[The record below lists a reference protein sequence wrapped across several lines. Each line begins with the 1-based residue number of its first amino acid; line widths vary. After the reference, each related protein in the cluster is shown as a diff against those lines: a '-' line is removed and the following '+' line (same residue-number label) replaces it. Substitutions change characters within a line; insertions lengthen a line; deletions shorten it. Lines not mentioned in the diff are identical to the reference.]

1 MADREQEKLKAAA
14 DLKAKKEE
22 LAALDAKSNVDAR
35 ERNKLVEK
43 LVELEKILEEAA
55 EDRIIRLQKEV
66 DLAADKIKYAQA
78 IADLDGDRS
87 EIQLVLI
94 AQSEA
99 QVALGEEELDQ
110 LMKKGL
116 LIKDKSSQEFK
127 DHQRDLTAALAK
139 NEVNKETLDLQ
150 KDQQKAVEEI
160 GDKIAG
166 TLGGMVGMTQASE
179 SLVGQLFMASGATG
193 DMGKA
198 LSNIGKSL
206 KATFSPANVM
216 YNLMEK
222 VGEATMAAF
231 ISTDQ
236 FRADLAKA
244 GASLDQ
250 YGGMMQDVS
259 AETQTAGVYMK
270 DAQQAILGLHSG
282 MAGFNTMAKADQQ
295 TLVATTAVMSK
306 LGVDAATS
314 AGNLNILTKSMGM
327 NAKEA
332 NIATK
337 EIAATAQALG
347 VGQEK
352 MAADFAAAAPQL
364 SAHGSAG
371 VQVFRELAT
380 QAKATGIEMGTLL
393 SIAGQFDTFEGS
405 AEAAGKLNAVL
416 GTQINSIDLLTAT
429 EDERIKMLRD
439 SVDASGKSWESMNK
453 FEKQMVASAAGIS
466 DVNEAGKLFGTT
478 AREMENAANAAEK
491 MALADK
497 ELQAQAAN
505 ASTAK
510 EKLLLI
516 AERFG
521 VVMIP
526 LIDTVHW
533 LLDGLLAL
541 NQHLGGYF
549 IPTMMTMVGIWWLST
564 AATKRATLAKKADIE
579 MALVQHAA
587 REAGILTASGELVAT
602 ETQTAATNK
611 GILAKIKDRIAT
623 AARTVVAGIATAA
636 GWAWIAMKGA
646 YNAITN
652 AGILLTLRETATK
665 IASWAWDKVIIVW
678 EGLKALARWAGFNAT
693 VASTSAEAAS
703 IPVRIASTS
712 ATSAAIGPTLA
723 FGAAMLMVGG
733 GIFLA
738 AYGISLFVKSFAT
751 LPPGMIWGVVAALGV
766 FAVTMIAIALI
777 MSTLGAAAVGPMLAF
792 GAAFLMIGAGVMLA
806 ALGMAKFVEAFS
818 GLDPAQI
825 SGVVGGMA
833 MFALTMAQL
842 ALIMM
847 LAGPAMVT
855 PMLAFGAAFLMIGA
869 GVGIVALSMPIIV
882 GALERLSQIGASLT
896 QAALGMSLLVLAFV
910 GLASLSL
917 FLLPVVT
924 VISVLTGGILALA
937 LALSLIKTDDLRS
950 VADMAHGIGSITVE
964 SATAF
969 DNAMIHTKEAVVA
982 IAKEPK
988 AAKLLASTANTF
1000 SAQKVGAVGAAGA
1013 AGAGG
1018 AGGAAGATP
1027 AGERTIILKLDKREF
1042 GRAVINI
1049 FEKEQDLNRV
1059 K

>member
-1 MADREQEKLKAAA
+1 MANREQEKLR
-14 DLKAKKEE
+14 LKQQQ
-22 LAALDAKSNVDAR
+22 LSVDAQLKKLG
-35 ERNKLVEK
+35 EKTNENAEKYNKLLDERAK
-43 LVELEKILEEAA
+43 IEEGLRDNAEIRALIAAKELENADQNLKIMERIA
-55 EDRIIRLQKEV
+55 E
-66 DLAADKIKYAQA
+66 
-78 IADLDGDRS
+78 LDGDREGLQDILLAQS
-87 EIQLVLI
+87 DADLKLAQAKLDVLI
-94 AQSEA
+94 E
-99 QVALGEEELDQ
+99 QVKTGEKTEEQ
-110 LMKKGL
+110 IIEEKKGL
-116 LIKDKSSQEFK
+116 EAQIISLQAKDK
-127 DHQRDLTAALAK
+127 LL
-139 NEVNKETLDLQ
+139 
-150 KDQQKAVEEI
+150 KDQQAAYDSIEDSVGSTVSGLLGSIDASKTF
-160 GDKIAG
+160 AG
-166 TLGGMVGMTQASE
+166 QLFLAAGHSGGIGGMV
-179 SLVGQLFMASGATG
+179 
-193 DMGKA
+193 K
-198 LSNIGKSL
+198 NIGKGLATAL
-206 KATFSPANVM
+206 KPANVM
-216 YNLMEK
+216 AGLFAKVQEASLM
-222 VGEATMAAF
+222 AF
-231 ISTDQ
+231 ASTDQ

-259 AETQTAGVYMK
+259 ADTAAAGVSMK
-270 DAQQAILGLHSG
+270 DTQQAILGLHSG
-282 MAGFNTMAKADQQ
+282 MAGFNTMADADKE

-332 NIATK
+332 DNATK

-347 VGQEK
+347 VGQAK

-371 VQVFRELAT
+371 VQVFRKLAT

-505 ASTAK
+505 ASTAT
-510 EKLLLI
+510 EKVKI
-516 AERFG
+516 IMERFG

-526 LIDTVHW
+526 LIDTVHF
-533 LLDGLLAL
+533 LLDGILLLNQGFGGYLIPTLIGFLGVIFLIHKAQQAWIALQKSTIALTILQWTWSKIRKASALLMIPIFWLLAL
-541 NQHLGGYF
+541 
-549 IPTMMTMVGIWWLST
+549 
-564 AATKRATLAKKADIE
+564 A
-579 MALVQHAA
+579 
-587 REAGILTASGELVAT
+587 
-602 ETQTAATNK
+602 
-611 GILAKIKDRIAT
+611 
-623 AARTVVAGIATAA
+623 
-636 GWAWIAMKGA
+636 KGA
-646 YNAITN
+646 SAKGTDM
-652 AGILLTLRETATK
+652 ETKANIKSIVPKKVANNTTK
-665 IASWAWDKVIIVW
+665 AS
-678 EGLKALARWAGFNAT
+678 
-693 VASTSAEAAS
+693 
-703 IPVRIASTS
+703 
-712 ATSAAIGPTLA
+712 IGPTLA
-723 FGAAMLMVGG
+723 FGAAMLMLGA

-738 AYGISLFVKSFAT
+738 AYGLSLFVKAFAL

-766 FAVTMIAIALI
+766 FAATMIILALI

-792 GAAFLMIGAGVMLA
+792 GLAFLMIGAGVGLA

-825 SGVVGGMA
+825 SGVVVGMA
-833 MFALTMAQL
+833 MFALTMMQL

-869 GVGIVALSMPIIV
+869 GVGIVAMSMPIIV
-882 GALERLSQIGASLT
+882 GALERLSQIGAPLT
-896 QAALGMSLLVLAFV
+896 QAALGMSLLVLAFG
-910 GLASLSL
+910 GLAILSL
-917 FLLPVVT
+917 YIIPIITMVA
-924 VISVLTGGILALA
+924 VLTGGISALA
-937 LALSLIKTDDLRS
+937 YALSLVKTDDLRA
-950 VADMAHGIGSITVE
+950 VADMAMGIGSITVE
-964 SATAF
+964 SAQAF
-969 DNAMIHTKEAVVA
+969 DNAMINTREAVVA
-982 IAKEPK
+982 IAREPE
-988 AAKLLASTANTF
+988 ASTLLANTANAF
-1000 SAQKVGAVGAAGA
+1000 AAQKAGA
-1013 AGAGG
+1013 PGAGGAGG